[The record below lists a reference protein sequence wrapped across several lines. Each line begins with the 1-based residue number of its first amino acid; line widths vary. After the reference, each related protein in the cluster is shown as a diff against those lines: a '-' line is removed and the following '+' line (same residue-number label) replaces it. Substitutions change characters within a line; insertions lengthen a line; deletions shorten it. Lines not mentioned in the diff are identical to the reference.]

1 MKGGNSAAMAASGT
15 DRGRI
20 GDRVDGGD
28 KEQQANQTGDIFVFQ
43 SALKRQAVIPL
54 ASTPFDRY

>member
-1 MKGGNSAAMAASGT
+1 MQGGNSAAMAAWRT
-15 DRGRI
+15 DGGRI

-43 SALKRQAVIPL
+43 SALKQQDVISL
-54 ASTPFDRY
+54 ASTLSDCY